1 MSSSIFS
8 SENLRAYLQ
17 IPRETRLWHA
27 KVLAVL
33 VVVYFAGYQLCAAL
47 DTQDKN
53 PFSLWMADAVTPKTE
68 AVFIGTSHVFCGA
81 KPDEFPWESRNMC
94 DAGLDYEMLS
104 RILARQLDRLTNL
117 KAAVIEYDSFPMMQD
132 SVARRQMDNSSFF
145 GWGLTDEDLPE
156 YARNKVPQ
164 TWAAALIPPS
174 RLTPVSLV
182 KKLTREI
189 TAIAMKRQTL
199 PGFLDSKDVTAPE
212 AGVSY
217 AGWYARTLRPD
228 RIEVNRQSLV
238 DMVRRLRERG
248 IRVALLEFPQ
258 LRSYRENVP
267 KSWRTELESTAN
279 LIQKQWPGVQVWF
292 MSADPAFE
300 TSDFRDP
307 GHLNTAGAIKL
318 SKMIAPKIDAMRRE

>member
-17 IPRETRLWHA
+17 IPRETRLWHV
-27 KVLAVL
+27 KVLVVLAV
-33 VVVYFAGYQLCAAL
+33 VYLAGYQLCAAL
-47 DTQDKN
+47 DTHDKN
-53 PFSLWMADAVTPKTE
+53 PFSLWMAEAVTPKTE
-68 AVFIGTSHVFCGA
+68 VVFIGTSHVFCGA

-104 RILARQLDRLTNL
+104 RILARQLDRLPNL

-132 SVARRQMDNSSFF
+132 SVARRQTDYSSFF

-156 YARNKVPQ
+156 YARDKVPQ

-174 RLTPVSLV
+174 RFTPVTAM
-182 KKLTREI
+182 KKITRAI
-189 TAIAMKRQTL
+189 TAIAMKRQPL
-199 PGFLDSKDVTAPE
+199 PGYLDSKDVTAPE

-248 IRVALLEFPQ
+248 VRVALLEFPQ

-267 KSWRTELESTAN
+267 KSWRTELDTTAT
-279 LIQKQWPGVQVWF
+279 LIQKQWPGVDVWF

-318 SKMIAPKIDAMRRE
+318 SKLIAPRIDAMRRE